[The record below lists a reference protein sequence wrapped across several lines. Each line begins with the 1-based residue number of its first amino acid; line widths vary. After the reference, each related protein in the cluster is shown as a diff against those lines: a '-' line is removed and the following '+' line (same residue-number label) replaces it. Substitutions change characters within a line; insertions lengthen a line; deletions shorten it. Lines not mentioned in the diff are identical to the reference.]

1 MRVRE
6 GIGESELKEATDERA
21 VSEQQSYNVCV
32 RDGVMKTTKRE
43 RGGGGR
49 VEREGRRARSVSE
62 RADRGATQ
70 QIRVRECVCVRERER
85 VLLSASD

>member
-43 RGGGGR
+43 RGGGG
-49 VEREGRRARSVSE
+49 G
-62 RADRGATQ
+62 
-70 QIRVRECVCVRERER
+70 
-85 VLLSASD
+85 